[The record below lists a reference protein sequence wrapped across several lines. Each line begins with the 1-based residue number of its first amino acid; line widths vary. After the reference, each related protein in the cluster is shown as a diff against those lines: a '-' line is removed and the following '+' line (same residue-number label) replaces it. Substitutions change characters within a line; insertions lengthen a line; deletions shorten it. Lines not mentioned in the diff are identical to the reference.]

1 MFARWSL
8 TARAVKLGRT
18 IPQEPVV
25 TRYRLFSLQRAV
37 LACTIVLI
45 GGPALAHAPG
55 PFTPR
60 PAGASHDA
68 RPAEALYLNNR
79 HIVTFRAP
87 LLGDSPTDRALLAG
101 AALDEALKT
110 TPPAAATVTH
120 SLTGDSVRFQVNER
134 TVFFLIAQD
143 AGTPR
148 PETALVRATQEVQG
162 RLEKAVQ
169 EAAELRDRLRM
180 ASDMAICLGISLA
193 AWLLV
198 SGTLRLR
205 RLASL
210 LLNRALRRL
219 AQKGTRVRPWWAFSE
234 HAHVACRLVT
244 NGAAWG
250 AVLLILDT
258 WITLVLLQFAWTR
271 PWGEQSSHWLLGV
284 LHHFASEAIAA
295 LPGLAV
301 VGLIFLIASMVSHA
315 NAAFMNRVQCG
326 DLRLPWLRA
335 HAALPTRR
343 LCDTVLWLFAVAMAY
358 PYLPGA
364 ETEAFK
370 ALSVMTGL
378 MLSLGASS
386 AVGQAFAGL
395 RLMYSHSLRV
405 GQRVRIGNTEGTV
418 VMVGMFTTTVQTALG
433 EDVFLPNK
441 MIVNKPVRHLPA
453 SHGVQEP
460 DQPP

>member
-1 MFARWSL
+1 MLAGSL
-8 TARAVKLGRT
+8 
-18 IPQEPVV
+18 
-25 TRYRLFSLQRAV
+25 V
-37 LACTIVLI
+37 LLS
-45 GGPALAHAPG
+45 GLASAHPLTV
-55 PFTPR
+55 FTPR
-60 PAGASHDA
+60 PAGVAHD
-68 RPAEALYLNNR
+68 PGTSGALYLNNR

-244 NGAAWG
+244 
-250 AVLLILDT
+250 
-258 WITLVLLQFAWTR
+258 
-271 PWGEQSSHWLLGV
+271 
-284 LHHFASEAIAA
+284 
-295 LPGLAV
+295 
-301 VGLIFLIASMVSHA
+301 
-315 NAAFMNRVQCG
+315 
-326 DLRLPWLRA
+326 
-335 HAALPTRR
+335 
-343 LCDTVLWLFAVAMAY
+343 
-358 PYLPGA
+358 
-364 ETEAFK
+364 
-370 ALSVMTGL
+370 
-378 MLSLGASS
+378 
-386 AVGQAFAGL
+386 
-395 RLMYSHSLRV
+395 
-405 GQRVRIGNTEGTV
+405 
-418 VMVGMFTTTVQTALG
+418 
-433 EDVFLPNK
+433 
-441 MIVNKPVRHLPA
+441 
-453 SHGVQEP
+453 
-460 DQPP
+460 